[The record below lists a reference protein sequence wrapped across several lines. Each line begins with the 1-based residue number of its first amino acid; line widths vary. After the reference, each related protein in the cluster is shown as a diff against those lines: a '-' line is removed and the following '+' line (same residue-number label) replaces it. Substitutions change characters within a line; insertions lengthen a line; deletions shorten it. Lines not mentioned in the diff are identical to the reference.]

1 MQPFPHRY
9 EVEASAS
16 DKGEII
22 LRSNQLQPLASAA
35 PAEFGGPGNRW
46 SPETLLVAAV
56 ADCFV
61 LTFRGIAA
69 NSQLSWSA
77 ITCEAAGTVERID
90 YGVTRFTEVAMR
102 ARLTLGE
109 GMDEAKARRVLEKAE
124 RTCLIGN
131 SLNAPVHLE
140 SEILIECAAA

>member
-1 MQPFPHRY
+1 VQPFPHRY
-9 EVEASAS
+9 EVQASATAS
-16 DKGEII
+16 GEVT
-22 LRSNQLQPLASAA
+22 LRSNHLAPFASAA
-35 PAEFGGPGNRW
+35 PVEFGGPGNRW

-56 ADCFV
+56 VDCFV

-69 NSQLSWSA
+69 NSQLSWSSM
-77 ITCEAAGTVERID
+77 TCEGAGTVERID
-90 YGVTRFTEVAMR
+90 GVTRFTDVTMR
-102 ARLTLGE
+102 ATLSLGE

-140 SEILIECAAA
+140 SEIMFERPAA